1 MSFRHLP
8 PAQGRRLRG
17 ILALAYAATAWAGIA
32 ALIWTP
38 TTIAGAIGVLVTYA
52 WAALAV
58 LGGSV
63 GIWAVA
69 RDQWRTERWSAP
81 LAAGG
86 AVTYAVAVWSLV
98 ITETSGRA
106 AQASWITAVALLL
119 VYRVLEVWAVASRDR
134 TTHDAVASRRRRQ
147 GR

>member
-8 PAQGRRLRG
+8 PREARRLRG
-17 ILALAYAATAWAGIA
+17 VLALAYAATAWAGIA

-38 TTIAGAIGVLVTYA
+38 TTITSAIGILVTYS
-52 WAALAV
+52 WATLAV

-63 GIWAVA
+63 GVWAVA

-81 LAAGG
+81 LAVGG

-106 AQASWITAVALLL
+106 AQASWITVVALLL
-119 VYRVLEVWAVASRDR
+119 IYRVLEVWAAASRDR
-134 TTHDAVASRRRRQ
+134 ATYDAQRRQ

>member
-8 PAQGRRLRG
+8 PREARRLRG
-17 ILALAYAATAWAGIA
+17 VLALAYVATTWAGLS

-38 TTIAGAIGVLVTYA
+38 TTITGALGLTVTYA
-52 WAALAV
+52 WGTLAV
-58 LGGSV
+58 LGGAV

-69 RDQWRTERWSAP
+69 RDQWRIERWSAP

-98 ITETSGRA
+98 FTETSGRA
-106 AQASWITAVALLL
+106 AQASWITVVALLL
-119 VYRVLEVWAVASRDR
+119 IYRVLEVWAVASRDR
-134 TTHDAVASRRRRQ
+134 ATHDEARRRRR

>member
-8 PAQGRRLRG
+8 PRDARRLRG
-17 ILALAYAATAWAGIA
+17 VLALGYAATAWAGLS
-32 ALIWTP
+32 ALVWTP
-38 TTIAGAIGVLVTYA
+38 TTISGAVGVLMTYA
-52 WAALAV
+52 WATLALA
-58 LGGSV
+58 GGAI
-63 GIWAVA
+63 GIWAVT
-69 RDQWRTERWSAP
+69 RDQWRIERWSAP

-106 AQASWITAVALLL
+106 AQASWITVVALLL

-134 TTHDAVASRRRRQ
+134 ASHDARRHW